1 MGARK
6 DRGLHS
12 SSSKSK
18 RFADLA
24 APESTID
31 DFVEKTKEI
40 GEVDPKPAVKT
51 AGIEAPIHERV
62 VSLNHH
68 EPFTLETIHFLELVF
83 GLSNTLHHQ
92 RQTTGQKSTA
102 KNCGG
107 ERHVRARTAA
117 GMRTVQQIAHA
128 SLNHQNG
135 EGQECAH
142 SEPP

>member
-1 MGARK
+1 MVVFANGSDMPGFSVPTFRENCRRRQQHEAEGGNEESAHSMGARK

-40 GEVDPKPAVKT
+40 CEVDPKPAVKT

-68 EPFTLETIHFLELVF
+68 EPFTLKTIHCLR
-83 GLSNTLHHQ
+83 S
-92 RQTTGQKSTA
+92 S
-102 KNCGG
+102 
-107 ERHVRARTAA
+107 
-117 GMRTVQQIAHA
+117 I
-128 SLNHQNG
+128 
-135 EGQECAH
+135 
-142 SEPP
+142 